1 MFLFGKESVRRP
13 FLTEDS
19 APLSGEPTQP
29 ILSDGTGTKRMKVLL
44 VPPAGLLPALWAE
57 PAVRIYAQAAASEQ
71 EITICHEY
79 ADLYIGHPGVHGL
92 AYGDAG
98 ELKESFDKVIYL
110 RGAPQKGAGMDWMF
124 DAAGQLGV
132 RLEQQ
137 QTPQI
142 ILNSFDFVRTQRFG
156 LSKLAHPRIAL
167 APMST
172 DTSSWLSVQSAELG
186 RLLREKWGG
195 GLLYVGGSGSA
206 AAPEAKDLRGKLTAR
221 EIATVLRQCDLLIS
235 EDEEI
240 AALAAAIQLPVV
252 YLGRNS
258 WDCWPMKKGAG
269 VVSVCPV
276 KPEDV
281 LEAVERLP
289 ISWATPKT
297 TEKSDS

>member
-1 MFLFGKESVRRP
+1 MFLFGKESIRRP
-13 FLTEDS
+13 FLTADS
-19 APLSGEPTQP
+19 AQPSGEPNQP
-29 ILSDGTGTKRMKVLL
+29 LSSGGSRTKRIKVLL
-44 VPPAGLLPALWAE
+44 VPPAGLLAALWAE
-57 PAVRIYAQAAASEQ
+57 PAVRIYAQTAASEQ
-71 EITICHEY
+71 EITLCHEY

-167 APMST
+167 APIST
-172 DTSSWLSVQSAELG
+172 DSSSWLSVQSAELG
-186 RLLREKWGG
+186 RLLKDKWGA
-195 GLLYVGGSGSA
+195 GLLYVGGSGGTA
-206 AAPEAKDLRGKLTAR
+206 AQEAKDLRGKLTAR

-240 AALAAAIQLPVV
+240 TALAAAIQLPVV

-258 WDCWPMKKGAG
+258 WDCWPMKEGAC
-269 VVSVCPV
+269 VIAVCPV
-276 KPEDV
+276 KPEEV

-289 ISWATPKT
+289 VSWAGPKT